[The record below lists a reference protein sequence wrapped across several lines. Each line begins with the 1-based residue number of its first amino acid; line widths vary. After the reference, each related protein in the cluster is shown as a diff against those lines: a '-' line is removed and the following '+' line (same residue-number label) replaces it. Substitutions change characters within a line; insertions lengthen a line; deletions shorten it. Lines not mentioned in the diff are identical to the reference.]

1 MFWYGG
7 GVYFFGLIDQCFVP
21 NNMETLYS
29 LEEAFAVLKTLQVKV
44 TEASRMLMDI
54 EMKHARKR
62 RRPVH
67 EERLDL
73 EELVCTRTPNKHS
86 KIK

>member
-1 MFWYGG
+1 MFWCGG
-7 GVYFFGLIDQCFVP
+7 GVYLFGLIDQCFVP

-44 TEASRMLMDI
+44 TEASRLLLII
-54 EMKHARKR
+54 EMKHAKKR
-62 RRPVH
+62 RRPVR
-67 EERLDL
+67 EEQIDP
-73 EELVCTRTPNKHS
+73 EELVLTRTPNKHS